1 MHRLVLTLKRI
12 VLPVIIIIAFTNY
25 ASAQNYIIRGVV
37 KDIHSD
43 EHVPFASI
51 QFKKSGIGKLTDSVG
66 NFAFGLNEW
75 PLNDTLE
82 VTYVGYQDNLF
93 PIDSSVISRAVNN
106 VADISIFMERGKYA
120 TEVVVKRTIDR
131 GWLMWRR
138 IVRHKPMNDR
148 YRFNNFS
155 YELYNKLELDIK
167 NINKEKWKEMKLLKN
182 FNFIF
187 ENVDTSEGNPILPVY
202 LTESISDYYYQKNPL
217 KRREVFKGSKT
228 IGINNE
234 SVSKL
239 LGGMDQ
245 NINFYSNFLP
255 VFDKNFISP
264 ISDNGDNYYK
274 YRVLDSQFVAGRR
287 LIHMSFTPKR
297 KGQNTFEG
305 DFWIHDSTF
314 AVQKMNLRLSKEA
327 NINFVDQLS
336 LIQEYK
342 LIGDSTWFLYKD
354 KFVVDISPLGNSK
367 LAFIGRKTTTYKDVV
382 VDDTSV
388 VKELTKNKILE
399 EVILPDE
406 AKEKPP
412 EFWDQSRHE
421 ELTKTEK
428 GVYKMIDTLIKL
440 PAFKRAK
447 ETIYFLA
454 VGYKNIGNFEIGPWY
469 NWITYNTLEGLRTRF
484 DLGTNKYFSKQWFLH
499 AYAAYGFSDQKWK
512 YKMDA
517 TYLINKNPRSY
528 VSASYLKDMDFG
540 QTYYDEISQDNIFA
554 LAIRKS
560 GVPIKYLML
569 DEKKIDFY
577 QQTRSGFSAL
587 LTGVHKEYQ
596 PLKNLPPVSFDG
608 KENVP
613 VVTAEIAL
621 RLRYAF
627 LEKFL
632 ESTFNRISLGSV
644 YPIPEIKFIQGIS
657 GIFGSQYN
665 YSKLSGGISHY
676 KKVPPFGSIY
686 YNIFAGRT
694 FGTLPYMLLDVAPGN
709 EIYYYNKYA
718 FNLMNRYEYVQDKYM
733 GINFEHNIGNG
744 LFRFIPLVK
753 KLKFRQ
759 FYSARALWGGLS
771 EENKA
776 FNTPPGETF
785 PFQSLEGKTYLEL
798 GAGVDNI
805 LKFFRIDF
813 VWRVSPTPLP
823 PEKSKRFGVFG
834 SFRLAF

>member
-1 MHRLVLTLKRI
+1 VLTLNRI

-43 EHVPFASI
+43 ERVPFASI

-82 VTYVGYQDNLF
+82 ITYVGYQDNLF

-187 ENVDTSEGNPILPVY
+187 DNVDTSEGNPILPVY

-388 VKELTKNKILE
+388 VKELAKNKILE

-560 GVPIKYLML
+560 GVPIKYLMI
-569 DEKKIDFY
+569 DEKKIEFY

-644 YPIPEIKFIQGIS
+644 YPIPEIKYIQGIS

-665 YSKLSGGISHY
+665 YSKLSVGISHY

-785 PFQSLEGKTYLEL
+785 PFQSLEGKTYLEV

>member
-1 MHRLVLTLKRI
+1 MHRLVLTLNRI

-43 EHVPFASI
+43 ERVPFASI

-82 VTYVGYQDNLF
+82 ITYVGYQDNLF

-187 ENVDTSEGNPILPVY
+187 DNVDTSEGNPILPVY

-388 VKELTKNKILE
+388 VKELAKNKILE

-447 ETIYFLA
+447 ETIYFLT

-560 GVPIKYLML
+560 GVPIKYLMI
-569 DEKKIDFY
+569 DEKKIEFY

-644 YPIPEIKFIQGIS
+644 YPIPEIKYIQGIS

-665 YSKLSGGISHY
+665 YSKLSVGISHY

-785 PFQSLEGKTYLEL
+785 PFQSLEGKTYLEV

>member
-1 MHRLVLTLKRI
+1 MHRLVLTLNRI

-43 EHVPFASI
+43 ERVPFASI

-82 VTYVGYQDNLF
+82 ITYVGYQDNLF

-187 ENVDTSEGNPILPVY
+187 DNVDTSEGNPILPVY

-388 VKELTKNKILE
+388 VKELAKNKILE

-560 GVPIKYLML
+560 GVPIKYLMI
-569 DEKKIDFY
+569 DEKKIEFY

-644 YPIPEIKFIQGIS
+644 YPIPEIKYIQGIS

-665 YSKLSGGISHY
+665 YSKLSVGISHY

-785 PFQSLEGKTYLEL
+785 PFQSLEGKTYLEV

>member
-43 EHVPFASI
+43 ERVPFASI

-388 VKELTKNKILE
+388 VKELAKNKILE

-569 DEKKIDFY
+569 DEKKIEFY

>member
-1 MHRLVLTLKRI
+1 VLTLNRI

-43 EHVPFASI
+43 ERVPFASI

-82 VTYVGYQDNLF
+82 ITYVGYQDNLF

-187 ENVDTSEGNPILPVY
+187 DNVDTSEGNPILPVY

-388 VKELTKNKILE
+388 VKELAKNKILE

-447 ETIYFLA
+447 ETIYFLT

-560 GVPIKYLML
+560 GVPIKYLMI
-569 DEKKIDFY
+569 DEKKIEFY

-644 YPIPEIKFIQGIS
+644 YPIPEIKYIQGIS

-665 YSKLSGGISHY
+665 YSKLSVGISHY

-785 PFQSLEGKTYLEL
+785 PFQSLEGKTYLEV